1 MVHRLNTAPLLEIF
15 QQQTGSSSQKQGL
28 CSNFAKRG
36 HLLGI
41 RAFALLEPNVA
52 VMAEIGRV
60 WPIPVKEWCAV

>member
-1 MVHRLNTAPLLEIF
+1 MVRCLNTAPLLEVF
-15 QQQTGSSSQKQGL
+15 LQTAGSPNLKQGL

-52 VMAEIGRV
+52 VKAEIGRV
-60 WPIPVKEWCAV
+60 WPILVKEWYAV